1 MRRPTFLVSALMLA
15 STLVACTAPDAAE
28 DSIVTRASDTG
39 SVTIGIRID
48 QPGLSE
54 RTVDGR
60 IVGFDADVARFVAEE
75 LGVAAED
82 IVWRET
88 VAAERESALSS
99 GSVDMVVAAYSIT
112 DSRRQEVSFA
122 GPYYETGQDVL
133 VHSATETI
141 SGTAELRGRTL
152 CSPSGSTSSD
162 TVRERFGDA
171 VTLVEYTRVS
181 ECVTALLA
189 GRVDAVTTDAA
200 ILAGHAAQHPEL
212 LRVSGMRLSTE
223 RYGVGLP
230 RGDTDARAAV
240 TAALRRMIDSGSWR
254 VSVERNLGPSGIEIP
269 DPPTVGGR

>member
-1 MRRPTFLVSALMLA
+1 MRRPTFLAGALLLA
-15 STLVACTAPDAAE
+15 ATLVACTAPDAAE
-28 DSIVTRASDTG
+28 DSIVTHASDTG

-48 QPGLSE
+48 QPGLSD
-54 RTVDGR
+54 RTADGR

-99 GSVDMVVAAYSIT
+99 GAVDMVVAAYSIT

-122 GPYYETGQDVL
+122 GPYFETGQDLL
-133 VHSATETI
+133 VHAATEAI

-152 CSPSGSTSSD
+152 CSPSGSTSSE

-200 ILAGHAAQHPEL
+200 ILAGHAARHPEL
-212 LRVSGMRLSTE
+212 LRLSGMRLSTE

-230 RGDTDARAAV
+230 RGDTDAREAV